1 MRAKLSIGAEGQIVL
16 PRRQAEA
23 LGLAG
28 GGEADLVT
36 ARGAFALITPARG
49 EAPGAWFAGSL
60 AALSVPEVVQF
71 VATSLKTGV
80 LLLAFGREAG
90 AAGAP
95 DLPELLRRKS
105 LYFRDGQ
112 VVYASSSDPA
122 DRLGPVLL
130 AAGLLSEADLAR
142 CRPLVG
148 AGRALGQV
156 LVDEGILT
164 AGQVYEGMT
173 LQVRE
178 ILLAALLEDAGTFAF
193 LEGAGDLPGAVRLRE
208 RTRDLLLEGMRRLDE
223 AARLAQALGGREA
236 VLVPTGR
243 PARPG
248 SPDDARLLA
257 ALDGERTVTV
267 AGISAGLG
275 TLPALRAAVA
285 LLQAG
290 AVALPSPAAPPPL
303 PEEQV
308 AVEVEPPLAEPPAS
322 VRATGPFEAYRRII
336 RRVHQALSAAHPTA
350 CARLDSYFDRLP
362 AKQRAIF
369 DGVRLGTDGELDV
382 ARVLANVTA
391 TGTWTGAAARAR
403 ALEALEDLLAF
414 ALFEVKNCLPRPEA
428 DALLREVG
436 RMQTGRA

>member
-1 MRAKLSIGAEGQIVL
+1 MRAKLSIGADGQIVL

-36 ARGAFALITPARG
+36 ARGAFALVTPARG
-49 EAPGAWFAGSL
+49 DAPGAWFAGSL

-95 DLPELLRRKS
+95 DLPEHLRRKS

-122 DRLGPVLL
+122 DRLGPLL
-130 AAGLLSEADLAR
+130 VAAGLLSEADLVR

-178 ILLAALLEDAGTFAF
+178 ILLGAFLEEAGTFAF
-193 LEGAGDLPGAVRLRE
+193 LEGAGDLQGVVRLRE
-208 RTRDLLLEGMRRLDE
+208 RTRDLLVEGMRRRDE
-223 AARLAQALGGREA
+223 AARLAQALGGPEA
-236 VLVPTGR
+236 VLVPSGR
-243 PARPG
+243 PARPATAEE
-248 SPDDARLLA
+248 ARLLA
-257 ALDGERTVTV
+257 ALDGERTVT
-267 AGISAGLG
+267 AAALSAGLG
-275 TLPALRAAVA
+275 ALPALRAAEA
-285 LLQAG
+285 LLRAG
-290 AVALPSPAAPPPL
+290 AVVSPARATPPPL
-303 PEEQV
+303 PED
-308 AVEVEPPLAEPPAS
+308 EVPVDVQPPSAEAPTS
-322 VRATGPFEAYRRII
+322 VRATGPFEAYRRIL
-336 RRVHQALSAAHPTA
+336 RRVHQVLAAAHPSA

-362 AKQRAIF
+362 PKQRAIF
-369 DGVRLGTDGELDV
+369 DGVRLGADGELDV

-391 TGTWTGAAARAR
+391 TGAFPGAAARAR

-414 ALFEVKNCLPRPEA
+414 ALFEAKNCLPRPEA
-428 DALLREVG
+428 DALLREVA
-436 RMQTGRA
+436 RMQAGKA